1 MIVGVGL
8 DLADVQFWSNVLDDP
23 TTTVIEGTFTA
34 QERMDSERGPV
45 PPAER
50 YAARFAAKEAA
61 IKALAGTRI
70 GEPPLLSQI
79 KPADIEVSRDTWGR
93 PSLHLTGTAKTIAD
107 AIGITNIHVSLTHEG
122 VHAAAVVILESRANA
137 MQNSEK
143 K

>member
-1 MIVGVGL
+1 
-8 DLADVQFWSNVLDDP
+8 
-23 TTTVIEGTFTA
+23 
-34 QERMDSERGPV
+34 MDSERGPV

-61 IKALAGTRI
+61 IKALAGTR

-93 PSLHLTGTAKTIAD
+93 PSLNSRGRLRPSLMQLELH
-107 AIGITNIHVSLTHEG
+107 IHVSLTHEG
-122 VHAAAVVILESRANA
+122 DHAAAVVILESRANA
-137 MQNSEK
+137 TQNSEK